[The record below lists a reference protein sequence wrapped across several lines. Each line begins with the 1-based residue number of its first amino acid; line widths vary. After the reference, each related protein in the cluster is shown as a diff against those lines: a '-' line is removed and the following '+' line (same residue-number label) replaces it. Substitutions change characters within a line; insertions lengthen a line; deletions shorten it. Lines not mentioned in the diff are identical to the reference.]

1 MRLSAHETVTVVL
14 AQAPPPADPGG
25 QGEDF
30 GKSSP
35 VGLVLL
41 ILFGIAVA
49 FLIRSMT
56 KHLKKVPASFEAGPT
71 SSSSADSSSA
81 DAGGSDDSGG
91 AGRDSDGAGAPKVPE
106 GPTGSEE
113 PGGPEESSGPER
125 TSAAVDSGGSELES
139 ESGAQETGAPDDGTS
154 EAQASDTSGA
164 QSGEP
169 TTK

>member
-1 MRLSAHETVTVVL
+1 MRLSAHETVTFVL

-71 SSSSADSSSA
+71 SSSSADSS
-81 DAGGSDDSGG
+81 GSDDSGG

-106 GPTGSEE
+106 EPTGSEE
-113 PGGPEESSGPER
+113 PGGPEEPSGPEK

-139 ESGAQETGAPDDGTS
+139 ESGAQETGTSNGGTS

>member
-1 MRLSAHETVTVVL
+1 MRLSAHETVTFVL

-56 KHLKKVPASFEAGPT
+56 KHLKKVPASFEAG
-71 SSSSADSSSA
+71 SGDSSANP
-81 DAGGSDDSGG
+81 GGSGPG
-91 AGRDSDGAGAPKVPE
+91 AEPG
-106 GPTGSEE
+106 GSEDSRVE
-113 PGGPEESSGPER
+113 PGGPEESSGSEEA
-125 TSAAVDSGGSELES
+125 SAAADSGGSESPES
-139 ESGAQETGAPDDGTS
+139 ESGAHETGTS
-154 EAQASDTSGA
+154 KGSTSGA